1 MTSFFPALIILFIY
15 LVLVL
20 WLRTQEL
27 YKITIETE
35 LMCFI
40 IGIRVKFAFIHYS
53 MYSIGY
59 RLYLSFNHPPKNL
72 PFILIFRLDLSRL
85 LLIIAWWLC
94 NNVCF
99 WFHLCHVQFTHL
111 LKIQWETNWVR
122 GKEVFS
128 LNVYKYFI

>member
-35 LMCFI
+35 PMCFI
-40 IGIRVKFAFIHYS
+40 IGIRVKFAFILHS

-59 RLYLSFNHPPKNL
+59 RLYLSFTPPQKNL
-72 PFILIFRLDLSRL
+72 PFIPIFRLDLSRL

-94 NNVCF
+94 NNVWF

-111 LKIQWETNWVR
+111 LMIQWEANWVR

-128 LNVYKYFI
+128 LNIYKYFI